1 MSVKISSWHK
11 RKATQVCILNNK
23 IILCNSKRQVDLVA
37 AVDVVLRDFKDTDNQ
52 LQFSMFVV
60 TNSEAIVPVKV
71 VLKATEV
78 QIAHNN

>member
-1 MSVKISSWHK
+1 M
-11 RKATQVCILNNK
+11 
-23 IILCNSKRQVDLVA
+23 DLVA

-52 LQFSMFVV
+52 LQFSMFIL

-78 QIAHNN
+78 QVVHNNYSTPKHLTMITEALFTSDMFIGFTRSLC

>member
-1 MSVKISSWHK
+1 MY
-11 RKATQVCILNNK
+11 TQQQNYTS

-37 AVDVVLRDFKDTDNQ
+37 AVDVVLRDFKDTENQ
-52 LQFSMFVV
+52 LQFSMFVL

-78 QIAHNN
+78 QIVHNYSILSKH